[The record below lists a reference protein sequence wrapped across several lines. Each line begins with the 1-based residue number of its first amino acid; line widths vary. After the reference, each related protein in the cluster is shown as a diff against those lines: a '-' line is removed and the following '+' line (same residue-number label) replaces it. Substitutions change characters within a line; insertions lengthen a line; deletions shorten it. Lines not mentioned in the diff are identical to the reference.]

1 MSEKILSVFSYLRQK
16 GFFDLLSVNFLT
28 QFLGFGS
35 VLLVAK
41 FLTPVEL
48 GEVKILQSYTAIFVI
63 LAGFGFNTAVL
74 KVCAENRPDQEKA
87 GILRLVVSRAGI
99 ATAFTLVLV
108 VILALTGVI
117 TSSPSLS
124 KWLIVYACSIPLQ
137 VLTGIFIVFLQAQ
150 KKIKEMARSQAIVKV
165 QSVLLIVFSAW
176 LWGFK
181 GFIFATIIAYGLGL
195 WPFLRQIGL
204 KFLTAPLEQK
214 PAHFMQYAFFSVLA
228 NGVSQLGQ
236 YGDVFILD
244 HFAADRVS
252 IGYYA
257 LALIFVTAASQV
269 TGTVQSI
276 TTPYFSEHAHD
287 EAWFRRQL
295 IRNQGRMALLS
306 VVVAVGV
313 YILAAIL
320 IPLVY
325 GPDYSPTLTYLV
337 ILLIK
342 YVVWSSCAVIG
353 VSLLGLGL
361 MHYNFAVVAITT
373 PTGLVISYF
382 FLQWF
387 GIVGVA
393 WGQVGLSLIQFL
405 LVMGASWLAL
415 RKAFNAMTPDKQ
427 EKMDVPV

>member
-1 MSEKILSVFSYLRQK
+1 MILPVSDKILSILSYLKKK

-63 LAGFGFNTAVL
+63 LAGFGFNAAVL
-74 KVCAENRPDQEKA
+74 KVCAENRPDWEKT
-87 GILRLVVSRAGI
+87 GILRLAVSRAGI
-99 ATAFTLVLV
+99 ATAVTLLLV
-108 VILALTGVI
+108 IALAFTGVI
-117 TSSPSLS
+117 TSSQRLSL
-124 KWLIVYACSIPLQ
+124 WLMVYACSIPLQ

-165 QSVLLIVFSAW
+165 QSVLLIVISAW

-181 GFIFATIIAYGLGL
+181 GFVFATVAAYALGL

-204 KFLTAPLEQK
+204 KFLTTPLEQK
-214 PAHFMQYAFFSVLA
+214 PAHFMQYALFSVLA

-236 YGDVFILD
+236 YGDIFILD
-244 HFAADRVS
+244 HFAANREA

-257 LALIFVTAASQV
+257 LALVFITAAAQV

-287 EAWFRRQL
+287 EAWFCRQL
-295 IRNQGRMALLS
+295 ILNQGRMALLS
-306 VVVAVGV
+306 IAVAVGV
-313 YILAAIL
+313 YILAWIL
-320 IPLVY
+320 VPLVY
-325 GPDYSPTLTYLV
+325 GPDYSPALAYLAV
-337 ILLIK
+337 LLVK

-353 VSLLGLGL
+353 PALLGLGL

-373 PTGLVISYF
+373 PIGLALSYLL
-382 FLQWF
+382 LQQF
-387 GIVGVA
+387 GIIGVA
-393 WGQVGLSLIQFL
+393 WAQVGSALAQFF
-405 LVMGASWLAL
+405 LVLGASWLAL
-415 RKAFNAMTPDKQ
+415 RRTFSVMAP
-427 EKMDVPV
+427 EK